1 MQPAARLSA
10 AIEILDDILEGQP
23 SEKALTNWARHSRFA
38 GSKDRAA
45 VRDHVFSAL
54 RCKRSYAELGGAET
68 GRGIVLGL
76 LRAQGMAPADMF
88 TGEGH
93 APTPMTEEEAAHS
106 ATPEG
111 NVALDCPDWI
121 APLLQA
127 SLGDD
132 FEAVCHAFQH
142 RAPLFLRV
150 NTQKTTRDQAIEAL
164 AVENITAVPHPLS
177 STALEVTEN
186 PRRVHLSAPYMEG
199 WVELQDAASQAV
211 VDLLP
216 LQPDTRVLD
225 YCAGGG
231 GKVLAM
237 AARVQAQYFAHDANP
252 QRMQNLEARAGR
264 AGASITV
271 LEPEDVAEDVI
282 EDVTGAGP
290 FDLVLCDVPCSG
302 SGAWRRSPAG
312 KWGFDQEQLDD
323 LCQTQQE
330 ILQTAAGLVAPN
342 GVLAYTTCSLL
353 DAENSEQIAQFL
365 TAQSGWKCT
374 AQHRFTPLDGG
385 DGFFCALLTRK
396 NNPA

>member
-1 MQPAARLSA
+1 MKPAARLSA
-10 AIEILDDILEGQP
+10 AIEILDNILTGDAA
-23 SEKALTNWARHSRFA
+23 EKALTNWARRSRFA

-45 VRDHVFSAL
+45 VRDHVFDAL
-54 RCKRSYAELGGAET
+54 RCKRSYAHLGGEKT

-76 LRAQGMAPADMF
+76 LRAQGIAPADMF

-93 APTPMTEEEAAHS
+93 APTPMSDEEVAHN
-106 ATPEG
+106 AVPEG

-121 APLLQA
+121 APALQS

-132 FEAVCHAFQH
+132 FAAVCHALQR

-150 NTQKTTRDQAIEAL
+150 NTQKITGDQAIEAL
-164 AVENITAVPHPLS
+164 AAENITAVPHPLS
-177 STALEVTEN
+177 PTALEVTEN
-186 PRRVHLSAPYMEG
+186 PRRVHLSAPYMDG

-216 LQPDTRVLD
+216 IKPDTRVLD

-237 AARVQAQYFAHDANP
+237 AARVPAQYFAHDANP
-252 QRMQNLEARAGR
+252 QRMQDLDARADR

-271 LEPEDVAEDVI
+271 LDPEDLA
-282 EDVTGAGP
+282 GAAP

-302 SGAWRRSPAG
+302 SGAWRRSPAA
-312 KWGFDQEQLDD
+312 KWDFNETD
-323 LCQTQQE
+323 LADLRKTQAE
-330 ILQTAAGLVAPN
+330 ILESAAGVTATN

-353 DAENSEQIAQFL
+353 DAENNEQIEQFVRNNSDWEC
-365 TAQSGWKCT
+365 A
-374 AQHRFTPLDGG
+374 AQHRLTPLDGG
-385 DGFFCALLTRK
+385 DGFYCALLTRE
-396 NNPA
+396 

>member
-10 AIEILDDILEGQP
+10 AIEILDDILEGNAA
-23 SEKALTNWARHSRFA
+23 EKALTNWARGSRFA

-54 RCKRSYAELGGAET
+54 RCKRSYGELGGAET

-76 LRAQGMAPADMF
+76 LRAQGISIEEMF

-93 APTPMTEEEAAHS
+93 APAPMSDEEAAHR
-106 ATPEG
+106 AVPEG

-132 FEAVCHAFQH
+132 FAAVCHALQH
-142 RAPLFLRV
+142 RAPVFLRV
-150 NTQKTTRDQAIEAL
+150 NPRMGSREQAITAL
-164 AVENITAVPHPLS
+164 AAENITAVAHPLS
-177 STALEVTEN
+177 ETALEVTEN
-186 PRRVHLSAPYMEG
+186 PRRVHLSEPYNEG
-199 WVELQDAASQAV
+199 HVEFQDAASQAV

-216 LQPDTRVLD
+216 ISEGDRVLD

-237 AARVQAQYFAHDANP
+237 AARIEARYFTHDANP
-252 QRMQNLEARAGR
+252 KRMQDLPARATR
-264 AGASITV
+264 ARAFISE
-271 LEPEDVAEDVI
+271 LPSEEVAE
-282 EDVTGAGP
+282 AAP

-323 LCQTQQE
+323 LRQTQQE
-330 ILQTAAGLVAPN
+330 ILGAAAGLVAPS

-353 DAENSEQIAQFL
+353 DAENSEQIARFL
-365 TAQSGWKCT
+365 AAHSDWKCT

-385 DGFFCALLTRK
+385 DGFFCALLTR
-396 NNPA
+396 

>member
-10 AIEILDDILEGQP
+10 AIEILDDILEGDAA
-23 SEKALTNWARHSRFA
+23 EKALTNWARYSRFA

-54 RCKRSYAELGGAET
+54 RCKRSYGELGGALT

-76 LRAQGMAPADMF
+76 LRAQGITPADMF

-93 APTPMTEEEAAHS
+93 APAVLSDEEAAHK
-106 ATPEG
+106 ATPDG
-111 NVALDCPDWI
+111 NIALDCPDWI
-121 APLLQA
+121 APALQA

-132 FEAVCHAFQH
+132 FEAVCHALQH

-150 NTQKTTRDQAIEAL
+150 NTQKCSRDQAIEAL

-177 STALEVTEN
+177 PTALEVTEN
-186 PRRVHLSAPYMEG
+186 PRRVHLSAPYNDG

-211 VDLLP
+211 VEMLP
-216 LQPDTRVLD
+216 VPPKARVLD

-237 AARVQAQYFAHDANP
+237 AAKTEASFFAHDANP
-252 QRMQNLEARAGR
+252 QRMKDLPARADR
-264 AGASITV
+264 AGADISL
-271 LEPEDVAEDVI
+271 LEPEELADA
-282 EDVTGAGP
+282 AP

-312 KWGFDQEQLDD
+312 KWAFDQEKLDD
-323 LCQTQQE
+323 LCLTQAE
-330 ILQTAAGLVAPN
+330 ILATAAGFVGPL

-353 DAENSEQIAQFL
+353 DIENSGQIEAFL
-365 TAQSGWKCT
+365 GLHPDWHCIEK
-374 AQHRFTPLDGG
+374 HRFTPLDGG
-385 DGFFCALLTRK
+385 DGFFCALLTR
-396 NNPA
+396 A

>member
-1 MQPAARLSA
+1 MTPAARLSA
-10 AIEILDDILEGQP
+10 AIEILDDILDDTAA
-23 SEKALTNWARHSRFA
+23 EKALTNWARHSRFA

-45 VRDHVFSAL
+45 VRDHVFTSL
-54 RCKRSYAELGGAET
+54 RNKRSFECLGGNET
-68 GRGIVLGL
+68 GRGIVLGM
-76 LRAQGMAPADMF
+76 LRAEGTAPSDMF

-93 APTPMTEEEAAHS
+93 APAPMIDEEAAHS

-121 APLLQA
+121 APLLQS

-132 FEAVCHAFQH
+132 FTAVCQALQH

-150 NTQKTTRDQAIEAL
+150 NPRMGSRDQAIKAL
-164 AVENITAVPHPLS
+164 AAENITAVPHPLS
-177 STALEVTEN
+177 ETALEVTEN
-186 PRRVHLSAPYMEG
+186 PRRVHLSEPYNEG
-199 WVELQDAASQAV
+199 HVELQDAASQAV

-216 LQPDTRVLD
+216 ISEGDRVLD

-237 AARVQAQYFAHDANP
+237 AARVEARYFAHDANP
-252 QRMQNLEARAGR
+252 KRMQDLAARAER
-264 AGASITV
+264 ARVFISE
-271 LEPEDVAEDVI
+271 LPSEEVAE
-282 EDVTGAGP
+282 AAP

-323 LCQTQQE
+323 LLKTQAE
-330 ILQTAAGLVAPN
+330 ILANVTDLVAPN

-353 DAENSEQIAQFL
+353 EHENSNQIAGFL
-365 TAQSGWKCT
+365 DRNSEWKCLEEH
-374 AQHRFTPLDGG
+374 QFTPLDGG

-396 NNPA
+396 KS

>member
-1 MQPAARLSA
+1 MTPAARLSA
-10 AIEILDDILEGQP
+10 AIEILDDILEGTAA
-23 SEKALTNWARHSRFA
+23 EKALTNWARHSRFA

-54 RCKRSYAELGGAET
+54 RCKRSYGHLGGAGT

-76 LRAQGMAPADMF
+76 LRAQGMPPADMF

-93 APTPMTEEEAAHS
+93 APTPMSDEEAAYS
-106 ATPEG
+106 ATPAG

-132 FEAVCHAFQH
+132 FAAVCHALQH
-142 RAPLFLRV
+142 RAPVFLRV
-150 NTQKTTRDQAIEAL
+150 NPRMGSREQAITVL
-164 AVENITAVPHPLS
+164 AAENITAVAHPLS
-177 STALEVTEN
+177 ETALEVTQN
-186 PRRVHLSAPYMEG
+186 PRRVHLSEPYNEG
-199 WVELQDAASQAV
+199 HVELQDAASQAV

-216 LQPDTRVLD
+216 ISEGDRVLD

-237 AARVQAQYFAHDANP
+237 AARIEARYFAHDANP
-252 QRMQNLEARAGR
+252 KRMQDLAARATR
-264 AGASITV
+264 ARAFISE
-271 LEPEDVAEDVI
+271 LPSEEVAE
-282 EDVTGAGP
+282 AAP

-323 LCQTQQE
+323 LRQTQQE
-330 ILQTAAGLVAPN
+330 ILGAAAGLVAPS

-353 DAENSEQIAQFL
+353 DAENSEQIARFL
-365 TAQSGWKCT
+365 AAHSDWTCT

-385 DGFFCALLTRK
+385 DGFFCALLTR
-396 NNPA
+396 

>member
-1 MQPAARLSA
+1 MTPAARLSA
-10 AIEILDDILEGQP
+10 AIEILDDILEGNP

-54 RCKRSYAELGGAET
+54 RCKRSYAELGGAQT
-68 GRGIVLGL
+68 GRAIVLGL
-76 LRAQGMAPADMF
+76 LRAQGIAPAEMF

-93 APTPMTEEEAAHS
+93 APAPMSDEEAAHK
-106 ATPEG
+106 ATPAG

-121 APLLQA
+121 APALQA

-132 FEAVCHAFQH
+132 FEAVCHALQH

-150 NTQKTTRDQAIEAL
+150 NMQKCSRDQAIEAL
-164 AVENITAVPHPLS
+164 AAENITAVPHPLS
-177 STALEVTEN
+177 ATALEVTEN
-186 PRRVHLSAPYMEG
+186 PRRVHLSAPYNDG
-199 WVELQDAASQAV
+199 CIELQDAASQAV

-216 LQPDTRVLD
+216 LKPGSRVLD

-237 AARVQAQYFAHDANP
+237 AARVSATYFAHDANP
-252 QRMQNLEARAGR
+252 QRMKDLDARADR
-264 AGASITV
+264 AGVSIGL
-271 LEPEDVAEDVI
+271 LETGEVAE
-282 EDVTGAGP
+282 AAP

-312 KWGFDQEQLDD
+312 KWSFDQEQLDD
-323 LCQTQQE
+323 LCETQAG
-330 ILQTAAGLVAPN
+330 ILSTAADLLEAG

-353 DAENSEQIAQFL
+353 DSENSEQIDRFL
-365 TAQSGWKCT
+365 ESHPDWQCVS
-374 AQHRFTPLDGG
+374 QHRFNPLQGG
-385 DGFFCALLTRK
+385 DGFYTAHLTRK
-396 NNPA
+396 NA